1 MESSILQPPA
11 SGSDPARYR
20 ILIVDDEPQWANSI
34 KFILDLPQYDLEVA
48 TRADEALDIASRWPP
63 QVAVLD
69 VGLPDMNGVALSQA
83 LRRPEGGPF
92 IIFVTGDDTNERQF
106 ACLDAGDDYI
116 TKPFK
121 SWQLIFKVANKLRWL
136 EDYANT
142 AHRVDDSLPS
152 INLEGGLIVSPS
164 GATVKLTRV
173 EARLMNALIEARG
186 AVVTRAALINAVWGS
201 DYMDTGNII
210 ETNIRRLRRKLER
223 DPKVPQIIRTK
234 RRHGYWI
241 DLDELRRRQ

>member
-1 MESSILQPPA
+1 METSILHPPA
-11 SGSDPARYR
+11 SGSGPARYR
-20 ILIVDDEPQWANSI
+20 ILIVDDEPQWASSI
-34 KFILDLPQYDLEVA
+34 KFILDLPQYELEVA
-48 TRADEALDIASRWPP
+48 TSADEALDIARRWPP

-69 VGLPDMNGVALSQA
+69 VGLPDMNGVALSKA

-116 TKPFK
+116 AKPFK
-121 SWQLIFKVANKLRWL
+121 SWQLSFKVANKLRWF

-142 AHRVDDSLPS
+142 AYQSDDSLPS
-152 INLEGGLIVSPS
+152 INPEGGPITLPTGV
-164 GATVKLTRV
+164 TVKLTRV
-173 EARLMNALIEARG
+173 EARLLNALLEARG
-186 AVVTRAALINAVWGS
+186 AVVTRAALVNAVWGAG
-201 DYMDTGNII
+201 YVDTGNIL
-210 ETNIRRLRRKLER
+210 EANIRRMRKKLER

-241 DLDELRRRQ
+241 ALDELRRRQ